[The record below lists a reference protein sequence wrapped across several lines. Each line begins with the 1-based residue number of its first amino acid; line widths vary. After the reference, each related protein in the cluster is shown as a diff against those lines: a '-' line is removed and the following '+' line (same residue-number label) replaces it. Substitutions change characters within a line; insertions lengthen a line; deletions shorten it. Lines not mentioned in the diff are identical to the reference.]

1 MTSTTGGTTNIVPQ
15 LCKNN
20 CSFFGNTSFDGFCS
34 QCYTEQK
41 KKIKEQQ
48 QQQQQQQENY
58 TEMKDEDE
66 IVVEPTVSI
75 SSPIEN
81 LSLSRQS
88 KSITK
93 NYASKK
99 ARCPNCKKTM
109 GILQYPCVCGGHF
122 CSNCRYSNEHKCPI
136 DYKTVERKLLA
147 KTNPQVIADR
157 VHNRQ

>member
-66 IVVEPTVSI
+66 IV
-75 SSPIEN
+75 
-81 LSLSRQS
+81 
-88 KSITK
+88 
-93 NYASKK
+93 
-99 ARCPNCKKTM
+99 
-109 GILQYPCVCGGHF
+109 
-122 CSNCRYSNEHKCPI
+122 
-136 DYKTVERKLLA
+136 
-147 KTNPQVIADR
+147 
-157 VHNRQ
+157 